1 MRHLS
6 RFDILIGVAVA
17 TSLVAASLADLP
29 QMLGAHPFWAQQ
41 TSVIGGIGGA
51 LLWLAQRRV
60 RLSASMQVIIAIVVL
75 LISATAA
82 YVGKQVFAASFAEN
96 WIAGRFWYFGW
107 FAVSGSVAFLLAAT
121 ITGALRR

>member
-6 RFDILIGVAVA
+6 RFDIPIGVAVA
-17 TSLVAASLADLP
+17 SSLVAASLEGLP
-29 QMLGAHPFWAQQ
+29 RILGAHPFWGQQ
-41 TSVIGGIGGA
+41 TGVGGGIAGA
-51 LLWLAQRRV
+51 LLWLTLRRV
-60 RLSASMQVIIAIVVL
+60 GVSASMQVIIAIVAL
-75 LISATAA
+75 LISATAV

-121 ITGALRR
+121 MAGALRQ

>member
-6 RFDILIGVAVA
+6 RFDIVIGVAVA
-17 TSLVAASLADLP
+17 TSLVAGSLGDLP
-29 QMLGAHPFWAQQ
+29 RILGAHPFWAQQ
-41 TSVIGGIGGA
+41 TGVIGGIGGA

-60 RLSASMQVIIAIVVL
+60 GLSSSMQVITAIVAL
-75 LISATAA
+75 SLSATAA
-82 YVGKQVFAASFAEN
+82 YFGKQVFAASFAEN

-121 ITGALRR
+121 IAGALRR